1 MLIYSLKVTNTINNN
16 ILSNYIS
23 ILIKWNINF
32 QNKKSKV
39 YHHLSF
45 LFGSNIML
53 IMFSSSI
60 IILFF

>member
-32 QNKKSKV
+32 QNKKFKV
-39 YHHLSF
+39 YHYLSF

-53 IMFSSSI
+53 ISSSV